1 MMQQKIVITGGPG
14 TGKTSI
20 IKELERRN
28 YFCYHEV
35 IRELTLEAKEQ
46 GNLTD
51 LSTNPIAKVDDS
63 MSFNLKIL
71 NGRINQFKDAL
82 KKKDNLIF
90 FDRGIADVLA
100 YMDFFKQPYDA
111 IFTEPCKTHRYTK
124 IIILPPW
131 KAIYTSDEERF
142 ESYEEAVEIHYALEN
157 SYKKFGYDIVEIP
170 FGNVKERTDFLLDS
184 LK

>member
-1 MMQQKIVITGGPG
+1 MQQKIVITGGPG

-20 IKELERRN
+20 IKELEKRN

-35 IRELTLEAKEQ
+35 IRELTLEAKKQ

-51 LSTNPIAKVDDS
+51 LSTNPIANVDDS
-63 MSFNLKIL
+63 MNFNLKIL
-71 NGRINQFKDAL
+71 NGRIKQFKDAL
-82 KKKDNLIF
+82 KKNDKLIF

-100 YMDFFKQPYDA
+100 YMDFFKQPYDT
-111 IFTEPCKTHRYTK
+111 IFTEPCKAHRYTK
-124 IIILPPW
+124 ILVLPPW
-131 KAIYTSDEERF
+131 KEIYISDEERF
-142 ESYEEAVEIHYALEN
+142 ESYEEAVEIHFALVN

-170 FGNVKERTDFLLDS
+170 FGNVNERTDFILDS